1 MQLSLKIGQRFQK
14 TWGVHSEPQNWCKG
28 CFQLKWFHGLSEMGS
43 QNTWL
48 KVEISGNGGA
58 SVSALGCFLK
68 GVIFS
73 RCATA
78 VSPLLFSS
86 LGSMFESLLPPTC
99 QLLLLLTL
107 GVHVQTSSLSSSV
120 SSQLN
125 LQTPTSEDT
134 RTGKK
139 YFPPKGGQRE
149 EDESWGTYSGPQKS
163 LSQIHLSF
171 CLPFILSNQRGN
183 KKTKKMCAKTWI

>member
-1 MQLSLKIGQRFQK
+1 MVPRALR
-14 TWGVHSEPQNWCKG
+14 N
-28 CFQLKWFHGLSEMGS
+28 GLSEYLTES
-43 QNTWL
+43 RNFRQWRR
-48 KVEISGNGGA
+48 ISFRSGTLSERGHFFSLCN
-58 SVSALGCFLK
+58 SCF
-68 GVIFS
+68 
-73 RCATA
+73 
-78 VSPLLFSS
+78 PLPFSS

-99 QLLLLLTL
+99 QMLLLLTL

-139 YFPPKGGQRE
+139 YFPPKGQRE

-171 CLPFILSNQRGN
+171 RLPFILSNQRGN

>member
-1 MQLSLKIGQRFQK
+1 MVPRALR
-14 TWGVHSEPQNWCKG
+14 N
-28 CFQLKWFHGLSEMGS
+28 GLSEYLTES
-43 QNTWL
+43 RNFRQWRR
-48 KVEISGNGGA
+48 IS
-58 SVSALGCFLK
+58 FLSGK
-68 GVIFS
+68 LSERGHFFS
-73 RCATA
+73 LCSSRF
-78 VSPLLFSS
+78 PLPFSS

-125 LQTPTSEDT
+125 LQTPTSENT
-134 RTGKK
+134 RTEKK

-171 CLPFILSNQRGN
+171 HLPFILSNQRGN
-183 KKTKKMCAKTWI
+183 KKTKKMYTKTWI